1 MPVSL
6 SRKLARFANDL
17 TFDDLPPEVVDKI
30 QALVLQA
37 LVSALAGSR
46 HSAAKR
52 IVQMIRREESG
63 ERSRE
68 GGGSTILVDGG
79 RVTKAGAAFANSELI
94 HRGGRLDLYRMLT
107 HPGTTIIPAA
117 LVAAEAE
124 GRSGRE
130 LITALAAGYEVPA
143 RMAGEWIPSTQ
154 ARGFR
159 SSPVYGIF
167 GATVAAGKL
176 MGLDEDGLTSA
187 IGIAVDLAAG
197 NLEGPRTGSDSVSI
211 HEPSAARSAILAVL
225 LAREGTRGSETALE
239 GEAGFY
245 HAYAGSNRGRLSYGF
260 QGRKTASYS
269 TVTSGLG
276 RRWEILN
283 TALRIYAVGGSN
295 LALIDVGAKLC
306 IDNDIRFE
314 DVLEVEAVVNEM
326 ETTYPSAAFP
336 SAKSG
341 PRVGSQHYYLAYGI
355 VERGFP
361 MSRGRADGA
370 AEPADPPAVLA
381 LMQRVRI
388 VPSRSRPVITPRI
401 TIRTRGGATFTATAT
416 GREFMF
422 GLRDEIDRIS
432 VLAPDLP
439 IAKARFDEIVS
450 AVRDLPGLDRASRLI
465 ELTFLDA
472 APAAVSEEAHRTA
485 T

>member
-6 SRKLARFANDL
+6 SRKLARFANEL
-17 TFDDLPPEVVDKI
+17 TFDDLPPEVVDKT

-37 LVSALAGSR
+37 LVSALAGSG
-46 HSAAKR
+46 HSAARR
-52 IVQMIRREESG
+52 IVQMIRREET
-63 ERSRE
+63 RE
-68 GGGSTILVDGG
+68 QGGSTILVDGG
-79 RVTKAGAAFANSELI
+79 KVTKAGAAFANSELI

-143 RMAGEWIPSTQ
+143 RLAGEWIPSTQ

-176 MGLDEDGLTSA
+176 MGLDEDGLTNA

-245 HAYAGSNRGRLSYGF
+245 YAYAGNNRGKLSYGF
-260 QGRKTASYS
+260 QGRKTASYA

-306 IDNDIRFE
+306 IDNGIRPE
-314 DVLEVEAVVNEM
+314 EVLDVEAVVNEM
-326 ETTYPSAAFP
+326 ETTYPSPAFP

-361 MSRGRADGA
+361 MSRGRTDGA
-370 AEPADPPAVLA
+370 AEPADPPAVLE

-401 TIRTRGGATFTATAT
+401 TIRLRSGVSHTATAT

-422 GLRDEIDRIS
+422 DLREEIERIS

-439 IAKARFDEIVS
+439 IARARFDEIVA
-450 AVRDLPGLDRASRLI
+450 AVRDLPNLAPASRLI
-465 ELTFLDA
+465 DLTIVDA
-472 APAAVSEEAHRTA
+472 AAAAVSDGGHRKA

>member
-1 MPVSL
+1 
-6 SRKLARFANDL
+6 
-17 TFDDLPPEVVDKI
+17 
-30 QALVLQA
+30 
-37 LVSALAGSR
+37 
-46 HSAAKR
+46 
-52 IVQMIRREESG
+52 MIRREET
-63 ERSRE
+63 RDP
-68 GGGSTILVDGG
+68 GGSTILVDGG
-79 RVTKAGAAFANSELI
+79 KVTKAGAAFANSELI

-176 MGLDEDGLTSA
+176 MGLDEDGLANA

-211 HEPSAARSAILAVL
+211 HEPSAARSAILAIL

-245 HAYAGSNRGRLSYGF
+245 HAYAGSNRGKLSYGF
-260 QGRKTASYS
+260 HGRKTASYA

-276 RRWEILN
+276 RRWEILD

-295 LALIDVGAKLC
+295 LALIDVSAKLC
-306 IDNDIRFE
+306 IDNDIRPE
-314 DVLEVEAVVNEM
+314 DVLDVEAIVNEM

-336 SAKSG
+336 SSKSG
-341 PRVGSQHYYLAYGI
+341 ARVGSQHYYLAYGI
-355 VERGFP
+355 VERGYP
-361 MSRGRADGA
+361 MSRGRTDGA
-370 AEPADPPAVLA
+370 AEPPDPPAVLE
-381 LMQRVRI
+381 LMQRVLI

-401 TIRTRGGATFTATAT
+401 TIRLRSGVSHTATAT

-422 GLRDEIDRIS
+422 DLREEIKRIS

-439 IAKARFDEIVS
+439 IARARFDEIVA
-450 AVRDLPGLDRASRLI
+450 AVRNLPNLDRAGRLI
-465 ELTFLDA
+465 DLTIVDA
-472 APAAVSEEAHRTA
+472 AAAAVSEGGHRKA